1 MDEPKLTQSELKQFT
16 GTEHYYRHWTKRIVF
31 TDGVHYLAEKAG
43 SYWLIDAI
51 ASYKRKE
58 PFQVW
63 VLKVKEDKS
72 AVLTMQEDT
81 GQPVKVRQVIPFTD
95 FPLDEITLWLID
107 GILILPSE
115 Y

>member
-1 MDEPKLTQSELKQFT
+1 MNNLELNQFR
-16 GTEHYYRHWTKRIVF
+16 GTEHYYQHWTKILVF
-31 TDGVHYLAEKAG
+31 TDGIHYLAEKAG
-43 SYWLIDAI
+43 AYWLIDAI
-51 ASYKRKE
+51 ASYRRKE

-63 VLKVKEDKS
+63 MLKVKEDKS

-95 FPLDEITLWLID
+95 FPLDEIKLWLID
-107 GILILPSE
+107 GVLILPSE

>member
-1 MDEPKLTQSELKQFT
+1 MDKPKITRLDLNQFT
-16 GTEHYYRHWTKRIVF
+16 GSEHYYEHWTNF
-31 TDGVHYLAEKAG
+31 LCYTDGVQYLAERAG

-63 VLKVKEDKS
+63 RLKVKEDKS
-72 AVLTMQEDT
+72 AVLTMQEDS
-81 GQPVKVRQVIPFTD
+81 GQPVKVRQDIPFTD
-95 FPLDEITLWLID
+95 FPLSEITLCLID